1 MRSPVPWRT
10 ARHRERAA
18 SHPAP
23 RFTVGG
29 MRFDRT
35 PIFVWKDGRPWL
47 GLYATDMAEG
57 VLAKADQPNERWIT
71 LHPHGEKGEG
81 KGVPVKIRV
90 GADGAGHIVSGPGE
104 LRGLRLT
111 RLASPE
117 ELAKRKAERDARKRE
132 QAKSE
137 KEAQARQEQEDLER
151 SAQDPEHAQR
161 VAQEKIAK
169 QKEAEE
175 RSARLSSL
183 EERMAKLH
191 GELLDHAATITGD
204 HAYQGERARAA
215 FDPKEY
221 KDYKEGLRARAQ
233 AAAVATRA
241 GVDEGAAG
249 GAGAVIASRNVR
261 QISGGLK
268 ALRRHLVST
277 LVKDSDLRGA
287 VLGEEGELDPE
298 AGQAKRASGSPGYK
312 RDVKGQA
319 ARQDFTPEDARAE
332 SSQVFRDR
340 MARLR
345 QEGEHERAGAIEEMR
360 ERTLDRA
367 QAERALKGALG
378 PDGETLNTAA
388 PVRTATPEQV
398 AQHAEHVR
406 RFLELH
412 SQLEALEKEKRALE
426 LGCDPAASASEKT
439 ALDGFDKPLPPG
451 AETGTGISDVD
462 PQFAAR
468 LDAEIKDAAK
478 ADVTRAFLD
487 MLEEGE
493 GGRADNLIRQQ
504 MQAHL
509 GAGAHA
515 HLANAALSVLGHE
528 GVDRQVVDALGID
541 AAAQLVAH
549 AIHRDAA
556 DVRSV
561 RDGLARHHDETSLPR
576 MQEAMDLARAARA
589 DVAEL
594 ELPPVTSSTDAA
606 VVRDLQ
612 KRRKE
617 AIGAA
622 HEALGS
628 ALGAVEA
635 GAALNLALKGQR
647 NSLTVRFG
655 QAPTAPVAMQ
665 LRALGLQD
673 GEYEL
678 SRDTETNALTA
689 RITRE
694 GMDRLTPKLDPQ
706 REQIAREVREI
717 KSGEQD
723 EADYL
728 PAGFMRRADTDLDPN
743 PGIPAAFQQQADW
756 TKGAGQAAQ
765 DVAASMYADGFKP
778 SEIMRHL
785 LDTVAQECPEGQH
798 GAFAQAV
805 TDLIPFATTEQ
816 RVAQDGTTYTAH
828 VARDVDRDP
837 EIAARLSHLSQ
848 AWLAQH
854 HPGEADFHSQRVE
867 DDERTRE
874 ALFRAVAERPA
885 LQAAFAPPADLGG
898 SPEGREKAQAIK
910 TYFFQHVIGQ
920 RLGGKSPREYDE
932 AAKAAQEAA
941 LAKLGP
947 APEKWGGGGGG
958 MFDMFGGG
966 PDPDAPTILTLSP
979 HATPEQHVQAL
990 QAFGLRPEHYELG
1003 GNAATLNEVGKAA
1016 LRIPPTRPTVDG
1028 TPNSPEIVQGGLDA
1042 LNPAW
1047 VDHQSRVNRARTQHP
1062 TLSDLWGNFKETMR
1076 GTRNAYAAV
1085 QEVMQHDLLTRF
1097 THHHAALTG
1106 RQLRVSKATTRH
1118 WERRLAATDP
1128 DEAERIRARDRKIM
1142 DEVRGR
1148 DSSGRY
1154 LNMGEGGLV
1163 GAVQEHLEQQARQ
1176 ANLMG
1181 SLFGLGTGKVGGE
1194 VTGKRPQDLDV
1205 GAHERLSLGEAA
1217 EGQLSRMLNGTRW
1230 GIKATDGPNKL
1241 LRNLTWGAGTAHV
1254 TKQRAVKLLLA
1265 SGRMAGWLGAGCVH
1279 RDTLLTDAE
1288 TGETRT
1294 FHEWMEAGLAPKVH
1308 ALTPDRRVVVA
1319 QATRPFIKDYAMMY
1333 RVTTASG
1340 QTVTVS
1346 GGHQFLTA
1354 HGWARLDTLTVGHE
1368 IAAPASPLLPASA
1381 QALPGSSSEPGL
1393 ATSPRDALHSTGTPQ
1408 DSQAHCSD
1416 DSRPYGEPLQLE
1428 AGAVQAPAPLQGD
1441 VPGRTRSSSHGDG
1454 QPLATEHSPAYQ
1466 CGDLPASLDCL
1477 PQVETPVG
1485 GVAVPAPSIPSALSR
1500 PTCSGPERSGDTTS
1514 PARAAHEAP
1523 RHVLQAPAPASS
1535 CSPIPAP
1542 VPERAVTPTS
1552 HSPQASLPQPH
1563 TDHAPQTGQG
1573 LAGESPLNMRLAR
1586 CQDSLAWD
1594 VVVEITPV
1602 GKDFVYD
1609 ITVPGPATYYA
1620 HGLWH
1625 HNSGKTGTMLGAF
1638 TQAHSE
1644 GKARK
1649 ALYVV
1654 PSIVRNQFG
1663 EAAAKFTQPGKYRW
1677 HAEDATFDER
1687 KAHYS
1692 GDTHMIVVTHQ
1703 TFRDDML
1710 KLLAEHQGV
1719 PVGQVGDWF
1728 GQLPREDRARVFRA
1742 ALDHHGIPLDMLHVD
1757 EAHDFLNRAGKQ
1769 DSTMS
1774 KVLEA
1779 ALDNARYKAL
1789 WTGSPVKNDPSEV
1802 HDWLSKL
1809 DPERFA
1815 DREEF
1820 LRRYGVNTKAS
1831 AEALQRLVDSYSVI
1845 DSVRPDVD
1853 REVVWGQHGAQPA
1866 QPIPLTQEQQQA
1878 LQGVHE
1884 AFERASAAQRRG
1896 QVDVEAAKLLSP
1908 RSFEGQPEDQ
1918 HRVIAARL
1926 QSALGTL
1933 KHAAIG
1939 RVVNEHDPATNA
1951 KVQHVLNL
1959 AHARRGRGGV
1969 IFARNRR
1976 SIAMLKEQLEAQG
1989 HRVGVI
1995 DGSTTTDGKGK
2006 VRKAFDAGHVDI
2018 VLCSD
2023 AGATGAN
2030 LQHRGEWLVNYDLP
2044 LTQKTL
2050 EQRNARIDRLGQTK
2064 KVELHHLVT
2073 DTAYDR
2079 DNVQRL
2085 TRKRE
2090 LGSILQGEYRDM
2102 DDTGLAAY
2110 IRRARAEREGDVPE
2124 AWEEPLG
2131 PGLDENARPER
2142 PVTPSDLNAQAG
2154 TPMPGAEH
2162 SLSA

>member
-1 MRSPVPWRT
+1 
-10 ARHRERAA
+10 
-18 SHPAP
+18 
-23 RFTVGG
+23 

-221 KDYKEGLRARAQ
+221 EDYKEGLRARAQ

-1062 TLSDLWGNFKETMR
+1062 TLSDLWGSFKETMR

-1106 RQLRVSKATTRH
+1106 QQLRVSKATTRH

-1128 DEAERIRARDRKIM
+1128 DEAERIRARDRKVM

-1154 LNMGEGGLV
+1154 LQMGEGGLV

-1181 SLFGLGTGKVGGE
+1181 SLFGLGTGKAGGE

-1241 LRNLTWGAGTAHV
+1241 LKNLTWGAGTAHV

-1265 SGRMAGWLGAGCVH
+1265 SGRMAGWLGAG
-1279 RDTLLTDAE
+1279 
-1288 TGETRT
+1288 
-1294 FHEWMEAGLAPKVH
+1294 
-1308 ALTPDRRVVVA
+1308 
-1319 QATRPFIKDYAMMY
+1319 
-1333 RVTTASG
+1333 
-1340 QTVTVS
+1340 
-1346 GGHQFLTA
+1346 
-1354 HGWARLDTLTVGHE
+1354 
-1368 IAAPASPLLPASA
+1368 
-1381 QALPGSSSEPGL
+1381 
-1393 ATSPRDALHSTGTPQ
+1393 
-1408 DSQAHCSD
+1408 
-1416 DSRPYGEPLQLE
+1416 
-1428 AGAVQAPAPLQGD
+1428 
-1441 VPGRTRSSSHGDG
+1441 
-1454 QPLATEHSPAYQ
+1454 
-1466 CGDLPASLDCL
+1466 
-1477 PQVETPVG
+1477 
-1485 GVAVPAPSIPSALSR
+1485 
-1500 PTCSGPERSGDTTS
+1500 
-1514 PARAAHEAP
+1514 
-1523 RHVLQAPAPASS
+1523 
-1535 CSPIPAP
+1535 
-1542 VPERAVTPTS
+1542 
-1552 HSPQASLPQPH
+1552 
-1563 TDHAPQTGQG
+1563 
-1573 LAGESPLNMRLAR
+1573 
-1586 CQDSLAWD
+1586 
-1594 VVVEITPV
+1594 
-1602 GKDFVYD
+1602 
-1609 ITVPGPATYYA
+1609 
-1620 HGLWH
+1620 
-1625 HNSGKTGTMLGAF
+1625 SGKTGTMLGAF

-1692 GDTHMIVVTHQ
+1692 GDTHMVVVTHQ

-1728 GQLPREDRARVFRA
+1728 GQLPREDRARVFKA

-1853 REVVWGQHGAQPA
+1853 REVVWGQHGAQGP